1 MIKAAEKPKRVV
13 VQQQRTA
20 APSTK
25 AQVGGKGPPEK
36 PPLSA
41 ASASGSSGGE
51 TTFLVKAPRALL
63 ARLEKARVARGARSR
78 NEAVVAIL
86 DEGAP
91 K

>member
-1 MIKAAEKPKRVV
+1 MIKVAPERVV
-13 VQQQRTA
+13 RKKRTA
-20 APSTK
+20 SA
-25 AQVGGKGPPEK
+25 KGSGPVEK

-41 ASASGSSGGE
+41 AAASGPSGGE
-51 TTFLVKAPRALL
+51 ATFLVKCPRALL
-63 ARLEKARVARGARSR
+63 ARLERARVARGARSR